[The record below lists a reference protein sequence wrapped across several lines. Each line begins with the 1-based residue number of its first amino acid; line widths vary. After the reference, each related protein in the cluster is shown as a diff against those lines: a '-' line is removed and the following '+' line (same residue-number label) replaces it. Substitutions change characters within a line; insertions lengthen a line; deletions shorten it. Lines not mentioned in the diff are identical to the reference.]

1 MKRSAKRLL
10 SPGLLQRHAK
20 RIRLLLSDIDGVLT
34 NGTLYYVPDG
44 KGGIVEAKGFN
55 SQDGMGFRWLQ
66 EAGILAG
73 WISGRESPGV
83 VARAQILQ
91 ISYLYQNHL
100 SKVGP
105 YEEIL
110 SKANVVD
117 EEVCY
122 MGDDIGDISIMM
134 IVGLPVAVKDA
145 PHTGLLCEQVSVRGF
160 VVDVAD
166 DPFRVA
172 HRRSSVRPQM
182 VERVPVVL
190 QAFEVHFQF
199 RLGDEARCEQRVE
212 VEPQAVS

>member
-1 MKRSAKRLL
+1 MRRNHKRLL
-10 SPGLLQRHAK
+10 PPKLLLRHAK

-110 SKANVVD
+110 EKANVVD

-122 MGDDIGDISIMM
+122 LGDDLTDSPLLSR
-134 IVGLPVAVKDA
+134 VGLAVAVANALPEAKKQAHYVTRSAGGNGAAREVIEIILKAQGHWDA
-145 PHTGLLCEQVSVRGF
+145 ILRKYGLP
-160 VVDVAD
+160 AT
-166 DPFRVA
+166 
-172 HRRSSVRPQM
+172 
-182 VERVPVVL
+182 
-190 QAFEVHFQF
+190 
-199 RLGDEARCEQRVE
+199 
-212 VEPQAVS
+212 

>member
-1 MKRSAKRLL
+1 MKKNHKRLL
-10 SPGLLQRHAK
+10 PPNLLERHAK
-20 RIRLLLSDIDGVLT
+20 RIRLLLSDVDGVLT

-110 SKANVVD
+110 DKAQVVD

-122 MGDDIGDISIMM
+122 LGDDLTDSPLLSR
-134 IVGLPVAVKDA
+134 VGLAVAVANAMPEVKK
-145 PHTGLLCEQVSVRGF
+145 Q
-160 VVDVAD
+160 
-166 DPFRVA
+166 A
-172 HRRSSVRPQM
+172 HYVT
-182 VERVPVVL
+182 RVPGGSGAAREVIEILLKAQGHWDQVL
-190 QAFEVHFQF
+190 RKYGLPAT
-199 RLGDEARCEQRVE
+199 
-212 VEPQAVS
+212 